1 MKKFHNYIKKAMQP
15 IRGTKDILPND
26 IEIWQ
31 QIYKI
36 AYDEFSKY
44 NYREIRTPILENTNL
59 FERCIGNF
67 TDIVNKEMYTFLD
80 QGSRSITLRP
90 EGTSSVARAILSNK
104 IYVNNKMNRLWY
116 LGPMFR
122 YERPQKGRQRQ
133 FHQLGIECLGSER
146 AISDAE
152 VIKIAHNILTELK
165 CVEQCTLEIN
175 SIGNIEERETYKEK
189 LTEYLKKYESEL
201 DEDSKKRLE
210 RNPLRILDSKSN
222 QIQKILTEAPLLK
235 NYLGK
240 NSVEHFNELRE
251 HLNYLNIEYS
261 INERLVRGLD
271 YYNYTAF
278 EIKTNEKHQQNTV
291 CGGGRYDYL
300 TKQIGGPK
308 IPAVG
313 WAIGIERLIS
323 ITKDSIKKKNI
334 TEIIYIAVDNSIAN
348 YNIWHIIEILTTYQ
362 LKFELDLSNGNVSK
376 KIKKANQMGINICII
391 IEKNTLETESLKI
404 KWLRTNKQQIIKL
417 SNLQEYIKYI
427 KNFI

>member
-36 AYDEFSKY
+36 AYDEFGKY

-104 IYVNNKMNRLWY
+104 VYVNNKMNRLWY

-210 RNPLRILDSKSN
+210 RNPLRILDSKNN

>member
-1 MKKFHNYIKKAMQP
+1 MQP

-44 NYREIRTPILENTNL
+44 NYKEIRTPILENTNL

-104 IYVNNKMNRLWY
+104 VYVNNKMNRLWY

-210 RNPLRILDSKSN
+210 RNPLRILDSKNN

-334 TEIIYIAVDNSIAN
+334 TEIIYIAVDNSIAD

>member
-1 MKKFHNYIKKAMQP
+1 MQP

-36 AYDEFSKY
+36 AYEEFSKY
-44 NYREIRTPILENTNL
+44 NYEEIRTPILENTNL

-67 TDIVNKEMYTFLD
+67 TDIVNKEMYTFTD

-133 FHQLGIECLGSER
+133 FHQLGIECLGSEK
-146 AISDAE
+146 AMSDAE
-152 VIKIAHNILTELK
+152 VIKIAYNILKRLQ
-165 CVEQCTLEIN
+165 CVEECKLEIN
-175 SIGNIEERETYKEK
+175 SIGNMEEREEYKNQ
-189 LTEYLKKYESEL
+189 LIEYLKKYENEL
-201 DEDSKKRLE
+201 DQDSRKRLD
-210 RNPLRILDSKSN
+210 RNPLRILDTKN
-222 QIQKILTEAPLLK
+222 NKTQQILIQAPLLK

-240 NSVEHFNELRE
+240 NSIEHFNELRK
-251 HLNYLNIEYS
+251 HLDYLDIKYS
-261 INERLVRGLD
+261 IKNKLVRGLD

-278 EIKTNEKHQQNTV
+278 EIKSNEKHQQNTI

-300 TKQIGGPK
+300 TQQIGGPK
-308 IPAVG
+308 VPAVG

-323 ITKDSIKKKNI
+323 ITKSNMKKQN
-334 TEIIYIAVDNSIAN
+334 TSNIIYIAVEPYMTN
-348 YNIWHIIEILTTYQ
+348 YTIWDIIETLTTYK
-362 LKFELDLSNGNVSK
+362 LRFDLDLSNSNISK
-376 KIKKANQMGINICII
+376 KIKKASQMGINLCVV
-391 IEKNTLETESLKI
+391 IEQKTLNKQSLRI
-404 KWLRTNKQQIIKL
+404 KWLYANKEQIITI
-417 SNLQEYIKYI
+417 SNLKEYVRYI
-427 KNFI
+427 KNFF

>member
-1 MKKFHNYIKKAMQP
+1 MQP